1 MFSSAVTA
9 LMKIM
14 AATVMMM
21 ATTTINSSSDTP
33 LSRIFEIRQ
42 SLQFA

>member
-14 AATVMMM
+14 AATVMMI
-21 ATTTINSSSDTP
+21 ATTTINSSNDTP
-33 LSRIFEIRQ
+33 FSRTFEIRQ
-42 SLQFA
+42 

>member
-9 LMKIM
+9 LMKII

-33 LSRIFEIRQ
+33 LSCIFEIRQ
-42 SLQFA
+42 SLQSA

>member
-33 LSRIFEIRQ
+33 FSRMFEIRL